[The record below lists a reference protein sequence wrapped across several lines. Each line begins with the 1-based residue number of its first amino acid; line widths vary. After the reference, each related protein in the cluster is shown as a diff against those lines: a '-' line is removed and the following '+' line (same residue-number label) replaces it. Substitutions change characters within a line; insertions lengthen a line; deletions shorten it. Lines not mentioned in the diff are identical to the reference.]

1 MQDKKNLHKFW
12 EKVLHKYRFVVMTD
26 DSFEEKFS
34 VKLSRLNVF
43 AFGGF
48 LVFFCFFTAILLITN
63 TSLTEYVPGKANSE
77 VQQELIALTIKSDSL
92 LSILESQDIYLQNIR
107 NIITGN
113 ELAAPKVIEH
123 SINTENDLSFEKS
136 IEDSFLRINVK
147 SEDKG
152 TIQINNNTNN
162 EVLMFFPPIVGLITD
177 GFNAEK
183 KHFGIDLV
191 AKENTRISAVLEG
204 TVVIGHWAFESGYII
219 GIQHKNDYF
228 SLYKHNSILLKSVGD
243 FVNVGDPIAIIGNS
257 GELSS
262 GPHLHFELWRKGGPV
277 NPEDYIL
284 F

>member
-1 MQDKKNLHKFW
+1 
-12 EKVLHKYRFVVMTD
+12 MTD

-48 LVFFCFFTAILLITN
+48 FVFFCFFTAIILITN

-77 VQQELIALTIKSDSL
+77 VQQELITLTIKSDSL
-92 LSILESQDIYLQNIR
+92 LMVLDNQDLYLKNIR

-113 ELAAPKVIEH
+113 ELSAPKVIETT
-123 SINTENDLSFEKS
+123 INPQDEISFEKA
-136 IEDSFLRINVK
+136 IEDSFLRLNVK

-152 TIQINNNTNN
+152 TIQINNKNNN
-162 EVLMFFPPIVGLITD
+162 EVLLFFPPINGLITD
-177 GFNAEK
+177 GFDTEI
-183 KHFGIDLV
+183 KHFGVDLV

-204 TVVIGHWAFESGYII
+204 TVIIGHWAFESGYII
-219 GIQHKNDYF
+219 AIQHKNNYF
-228 SLYKHNSILLKSVGD
+228 SVYKHNSILLKSVGD
-243 FVNVGDPIAIIGNS
+243 FVNAGDPIAIIGNS

-262 GPHLHFELWRKGGPV
+262 GPHLHFELWRKGSPI